1 MHHKVLQKNIMV
13 ENNNTNWYAM
23 SDGAIMELIGH
34 YIKECRLKQNK
45 TQEQVAEMAGV
56 NRSTVV
62 LLEKGSGGTLASLIQ
77 VLRALEQLHLLE
89 MFKVERKLT
98 PLQLAKLEKNTRQ
111 RASRKSTKK

>member
-1 MHHKVLQKNIMV
+1 MEIT
-13 ENNNTNWYAM
+13 NNNWYAM
-23 SDGAIMELIGH
+23 SDAAIMELMGH
-34 YIKECRLKQNK
+34 YLKDCRLKQNR

-62 LLEKGSGGTLASLIQ
+62 LLEKGSGGTLASLTQ

-111 RASRKSTKK
+111 RASRTTPKK

>member
-1 MHHKVLQKNIMV
+1 MEISNL
-13 ENNNTNWYAM
+13 NWYAM
-23 SDGAIMELIGH
+23 SDAAMMELIGH

-45 TQEQVAEMAGV
+45 TQAQVAEMAGV

-62 LLEKGSGGTLASLIQ
+62 LLEKGSGGNLASLIQ

-89 MFKVERKLT
+89 IFKVERKLS

-111 RASRKSTKK
+111 RASRTTPKK